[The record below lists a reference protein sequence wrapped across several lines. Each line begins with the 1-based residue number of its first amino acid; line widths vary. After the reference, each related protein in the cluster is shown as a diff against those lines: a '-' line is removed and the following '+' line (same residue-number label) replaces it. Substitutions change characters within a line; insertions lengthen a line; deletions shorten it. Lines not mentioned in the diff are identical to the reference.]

1 MWPHDTAE
9 AEWLAVGVQP
19 HKADTTPKTEK
30 AAALTA
36 TVKNMSDIAI
46 PAPANSN
53 APTQRGGVLRRIING
68 LRAWQERLDARD
80 TLHSMSDRELADIG
94 LTRGDI
100 DYVTAKRASTSPVT
114 APQPVTS
121 ASMGAGVMGGA
132 LMGLAVAP
140 RGGTT
145 LPETAIASHAPTRTR
160 PDRHPAAS
168 GPCPVGAEQ

>member
-132 LMGLAVAP
+132 LMGLA
-140 RGGTT
+140 RG
-145 LPETAIASHAPTRTR
+145 ATRW
-160 PDRHPAAS
+160 DNAA
-168 GPCPVGAEQ
+168 

>member
-100 DYVTAKRASTSPVT
+100 DYVTAKRASTSPGHRAATGHQRLDGSRRHGWCAHGPGPWRHAVGQRCLR
-114 APQPVTS
+114 PQ
-121 ASMGAGVMGGA
+121 
-132 LMGLAVAP
+132 
-140 RGGTT
+140 
-145 LPETAIASHAPTRTR
+145 
-160 PDRHPAAS
+160 
-168 GPCPVGAEQ
+168 